1 MTFVLHFCVINII
14 IKTGDCIMFIS
25 ERILLKGL
33 VKESEAKKRPV
44 NRNIIAV
51 CGISALLIVPFLAI

>member
-1 MTFVLHFCVINII
+1 
-14 IKTGDCIMFIS
+14 MFIS